1 MADILVVDN
10 EERMCKIIKAG
21 LEMEGHQVIM
31 AYSGQQA
38 FDYFSANTPCEIVI
52 TDLKMSPVD
61 GLQVLSAA
69 RKLSPAP
76 EVILI
81 TAFAS
86 QQTAVEAMR
95 LGAYDY
101 LIKPFEID
109 ELALRIT
116 RILKQKDLEEENKKL
131 KSRPENITVSNMIGK
146 STRMREVYQLIDK
159 VAGTDATVL
168 IRGESGTG
176 KELVAEAIH
185 NHSMRKNQNFFALNI
200 AAVPENLLESELFGY
215 EKGAF
220 TGATQQKKGLFE
232 MAHHG
237 TLFLDEIGDLPAG
250 AQAKLLRTLQN
261 KEIIRVGGTEKILVD
276 ARMIAATN
284 RNLEEMIKSG
294 DFRSDLFYRINIF
307 PITTPALREHREDIP
322 ELIQYFL
329 AQHGHKAV
337 TPDARKIFMEYD
349 WPGNIREL
357 FNVLERAAI
366 IAESAITAADLPA
379 VIKGEELDTNFYEIP
394 DEGIVLDEVEKK
406 FILSALSKS
415 AGNKT
420 KAAELLG
427 ITRRRLYSLMERFG
441 IVLEIE

>member
-1 MADILVVDN
+1 MAKIFVVDN

-21 LEMEGHQVIM
+21 LELEDHEVEM
-31 AYSGQQA
+31 AVSGQQA
-38 FDYFSANTPCEIVI
+38 LDYFADHNFPEIVI
-52 TDLKMSPVD
+52 TDLKMAPVD

-69 RKLSPAP
+69 RKLNPAP

-116 RILKQKDLEEENKKL
+116 RILKQKQLEDENRKL
-131 KSRPENITVSNMIGK
+131 KSTPDSISVPNMIGK
-146 STRMREVYQLIDK
+146 SERMREVYQLIDK

-176 KELVAEAIH
+176 QELVAEAIH
-185 NHSMRKNQNFFALNI
+185 SQSGRKGQRFIALNC

-220 TGATQQKKGLFE
+220 TGATQQKQGLFE
-232 MAHHG
+232 LAHKG
-237 TLFLDEIGDLPAG
+237 TLFLDEIGDLPLG
-250 AQAKLLRTLQN
+250 TQAKLLRSLQN
-261 KEIIRVGGTEKILVD
+261 KEIVRIGGTEKINID
-276 ARMIAATN
+276 ARLITATHQ
-284 RNLEEMIKSG
+284 NLDKMIKSG

-307 PITTPALREHREDIP
+307 PITTPPLREHREDIP
-322 ELIQYFL
+322 ELVQYFL
-329 AQHGHKAV
+329 ERHGNKAV
-337 TPDARKIFMEYD
+337 TPEARKILMVYA

-357 FNVLERAAI
+357 FNILERSAI
-366 IAESAITAADLPA
+366 IAETTITVQDLPA
-379 VIKGEELDTNFYEIP
+379 EIKKENIQHVLYDIPEEGL
-394 DEGIVLDEVEKK
+394 VLDEVEKK
-406 FILSALSKS
+406 LIHSALVKAS
-415 AGNKT
+415 GNKT
-420 KAAELLG
+420 RAAELLG

-441 IVLEIE
+441 IERT